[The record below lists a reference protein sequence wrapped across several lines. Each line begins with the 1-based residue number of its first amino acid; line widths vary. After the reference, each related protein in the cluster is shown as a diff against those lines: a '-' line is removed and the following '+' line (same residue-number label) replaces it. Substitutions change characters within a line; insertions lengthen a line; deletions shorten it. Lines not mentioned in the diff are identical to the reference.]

1 MPDTWTLLTIDDCAA
16 DRKIYRR
23 FLMKDPHQSYQIWEA
38 DCAEDGIAL
47 CQEMHFDVILLDLCL
62 PDMSGL
68 ELLKKLKQE
77 IFKTPVSVIILTGRG
92 DEEVA
97 VQAMKMGA
105 MDYLVKQ
112 QLKPDVLQLAVRNA
126 IKQLGLQ
133 AQLNKTQ
140 ERQRLIATTALRI
153 RQSLNLEQIL
163 NTAVAEVQ
171 QLLKCDRVMVYQ
183 FAPDST
189 GEIVA
194 SSAQSC
200 DVVLLGDRIDIQ
212 KVAIPTSKEKPKDTV
227 ASIVENRIPH
237 FFYEETS
244 GGTGDWC
251 LKNKGWVAEEAESN
265 YSQSPISNSPFSIP
279 NSPFPITPNPHSLRS
294 WGPRIPHSQLPISS
308 NRAISYV
315 YEAGLSN
322 CYDRLT
328 EQFQTNAHLVVP
340 INLNNNGNL
349 TPKPWGLL
357 IAYHSIEERQWQSD
371 DVEML
376 YEVSVQLA
384 IAIQQAELLTQTQ
397 IALQKEKQLNAFRSQ
412 IIGTVSHE
420 CRTPLT
426 SILAAASTLVKY
438 RYQLD
443 ESKQERFMQI
453 IEQKARYMSKLVDN
467 MLLVNQFELDKAK
480 FKPIPLDLL
489 QFFSD
494 LIEQEQETLGERHEV
509 VFKITGN
516 YKGFWGDRGLLQQIF
531 VNLMSNAIKYSPN
544 GGSVE
549 FHLMGKESQ
558 VIFYI
563 KDQGIGIPIA
573 DQKNLFQSFSR
584 GSNVDTIPGT
594 GLGLAIAKACVELH
608 GGDITLFSQLGQGT
622 KVTVSLPKRITIHS

>member
-1 MPDTWTLLTIDDCAA
+1 MSDTWMLLTIDDCAA

-23 FLMKDPHQSYQIWEA
+23 FLMKDPHQSYRIWEA
-38 DCAEDGIAL
+38 DCAEDGITL

-77 IFKTPVSVIILTGRG
+77 IFKTPVSVIVLTGRG

-97 VQAMKMGA
+97 VQAMKMGVL
-105 MDYLVKQ
+105 DYLVKQ

-133 AQLNKTQ
+133 AQLSKTQ

-153 RQSLNLEQIL
+153 RQSLDLKQIL

-183 FAPDST
+183 FSPDTT
-189 GEIVA
+189 GKIVA

-200 DVVLLGDRIDIQ
+200 DVVVSLGDRLDIQ
-212 KVAIPTSKEKPKDTV
+212 KVAAPTPKDKPKDTV
-227 ASIVENRIPH
+227 ASIVENPIPH
-237 FFYEETS
+237 ICYEERA
-244 GGTGDWC
+244 GEAGDWR
-251 LKNKGWVAEEAESN
+251 LGSSDWGAGEMREMREMREQGKNN
-265 YSQSPISNSPFSIP
+265 QLPIPHSQSPIANSP
-279 NSPFPITPNPHSLRS
+279 
-294 WGPRIPHSQLPISS
+294 LPICC
-308 NRAISYV
+308 NPAISYI

-328 EQFQTNAHLVVP
+328 EQFHTKAHVVVP
-340 INLNNNGNL
+340 INLNNNGKP

-357 IAYHSIEERQWQSD
+357 IAHHSIGERQWQAD

-384 IAIQQAELLTQTQ
+384 IAIQQAELLAQTQT
-397 IALQKEKQLNAFRSQ
+397 ALHKEKQLNAFRSQ

-426 SILAAASTLVKY
+426 SILAAASTLVKHHHH
-438 RYQLD
+438 LD

-494 LIEQEQETLGERHEV
+494 LIEQEQQTLGERHKV
-509 VFKITGN
+509 IFKFTGN
-516 YKGFWGDRGLLQQIF
+516 HQGFWGDRGLLQQIF
-531 VNLMSNAIKYSPN
+531 INLMSNAIKYSPN
-544 GGSVE
+544 GGTVE

-558 VIFYI
+558 VVFHI

-608 GGDITLFSQLGQGT
+608 GGNITLFSQLGQGT
-622 KVTVSLPKRITIHS
+622 KVTVSLPKRLTTGS